1 MTQEQKIT
9 IQKLHKAYVE
19 NSKEYAAYDADE
31 ICSFNTFRNETN
43 IDDKHIVVTW
53 CRVKGLSEIF
63 TPRTEIINYL
73 IEPQG
78 YLYDMSMLPELFPTE
93 SSAIGYIQKLKKFN
107 YNEE

>member
-1 MTQEQKIT
+1 MTKEQKIS
-9 IQKLHKAYVE
+9 IDKILKAYTD
-19 NSKEYAAYDADE
+19 NLKEYAVYDAAE
-31 ICSFNTFRNETN
+31 ICSFNTFRNESKP
-43 IDDKHIVVTW
+43 DDKHIVVTW
-53 CRVKGLSEIF
+53 CRIKGLSEIL

-93 SSAIGYIQKLKKFN
+93 SLAIGYIQKLKKFN